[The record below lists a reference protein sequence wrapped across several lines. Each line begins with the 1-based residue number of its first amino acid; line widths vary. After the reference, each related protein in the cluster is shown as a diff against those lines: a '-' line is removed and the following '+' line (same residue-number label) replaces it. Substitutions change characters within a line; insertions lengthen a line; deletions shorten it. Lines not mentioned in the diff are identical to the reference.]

1 MRYVLG
7 LICLLISHE
16 VIATNCEQ
24 PQQILVKDCG
34 QVVRKNCRPCP
45 SWWEKGWAITLYSG
59 PLTSQTTSKLAN
71 DFDFEGAGIVV
82 LAGSKELFYVWDNRL
97 NFELEA
103 QVAQQFGKQ
112 NHAEINP
119 IVFIARWRDFPWNN
133 TLPTTLA
140 IGDGLSIATEN
151 PKLEVTR
158 RGRRNTNK
166 VLNYVMA
173 ELTLSLPECPQ
184 WALVARYHHRSG
196 MFGVFNGV
204 HDASTAFAAGIKY
217 WF

>member
-1 MRYVLG
+1 MRYFFGFLFIFIG
-7 LICLLISHE
+7 QD
-16 VIATNCEQ
+16 VIAKNCEQ
-24 PQQILVKDCG
+24 PQEIQAENCR
-34 QVVRKNCRPCP
+34 QVVLKNCTPCP
-45 SWWEKGWAITLYSG
+45 SWWDKGWAITLYSG
-59 PLTSQTTSKLAN
+59 PVTSQTTSKLAH

-82 LAGSKELFYVWDNRL
+82 LAGSKELFYIWDNQL
-97 NFELEA
+97 NFELES
-103 QVAQQFGKQ
+103 QVAQQFNKQ
-112 NHAEINP
+112 TNAEINP
-119 IVFIARWRDFPWNN
+119 IVFIARWNDFPWNDS
-133 TLPTTLA
+133 LPTTFA
-140 IGDGLSIATEN
+140 IGDGLSIATST
-151 PKLEVTR
+151 PKLERKR
-158 RGRRNTNK
+158 RGRETNK

>member
-1 MRYVLG
+1 MRYIIGFLCF
-7 LICLLISHE
+7 LIGHE
-16 VIATNCEQ
+16 AGAKNCEES
-24 PQQILVKDCG
+24 QQILVKDCG
-34 QVVRKNCRPCP
+34 QIVHRKCRPCP
-45 SWWEKGWAITLYSG
+45 CWWDKGWAITLYSG
-59 PLTSQTTSKLAN
+59 PVTSQTTSKLVH

-82 LAGSKELFYVWDNRL
+82 LAGSKELFYVWDNKL
-97 NFELEA
+97 DFELEA

-112 NHAEINP
+112 NNAEINP
-119 IVFIARWRDFPWNN
+119 IVFIARWRDFPWNDS
-133 TLPTTLA
+133 LPTTFA
-140 IGDGLSIATEN
+140 IGDGLSIATKT
-151 PKLEVTR
+151 PKLERKR
-158 RGRRNTNK
+158 RGHETNK